1 MHIFTVLSC
10 IHCTFS
16 PFLYKMPDMQKEK
29 LRLLRKQKGYT
40 QQQVADFIATDVS
53 NYSRKENGDVKIIS
67 DEWEK
72 LARFLNV
79 PVEEIYED
87 EEVKLVVNN
96 DHPVFN
102 DNSGTS
108 AGSINTQS
116 NYSNIPESIIENLQG
131 YIALLREENER
142 LKEELKASQ
151 RIRK

>member
-1 MHIFTVLSC
+1 
-10 IHCTFS
+10 
-16 PFLYKMPDMQKEK
+16 MQKEK

-79 PVEEIYED
+79 PVDEIYED
-87 EEVKLVVNN
+87 EEAKLVVNN

-116 NYSNIPESIIENLQG
+116 NYSSIPESIIENLQG

-142 LKEELKASQ
+142 LKEEIKASS